1 MIVVTIAAISALPL
15 KPPILLRKI
24 LLPVIG
30 VMLGA
35 GFHPSLLDAP
45 AAWIGPLL
53 TLPAFIGLA
62 FAAAFA
68 IFRNIGK
75 YDVVTA
81 YFAAAPGGL
90 NDMMIIGSEAGGNER
105 QIALAHATRILIVVA
120 MVSLFY
126 GLVLNVTTT
135 GSDRPYVTFADVPL
149 RDLAI
154 LAACAVIGALGAPYL
169 RVPAPQIL
177 GPMVLSGLVHITGVT
192 DAPPPSLIVN
202 AAQLVL
208 GTVIGCRFLGVSIRE
223 MAKDLATSA
232 IATIAM
238 LAAALIASYAVAQ
251 VTALPMDQ
259 VFLSYSPGGL
269 VEMSLL
275 ALALGADIAFVAT
288 LHILRIVLVIAA
300 APVVFR
306 AFKRSAP

>member
-1 MIVVTIAAISALPL
+1 MIVVTVAAMSATPL
-15 KPPILLRKI
+15 KPPMLLRKI

-45 AAWIGPLL
+45 AAWLGPLVA
-53 TLPAFIGLA
+53 LPVFIALA
-62 FAAAFA
+62 FAAGFA
-68 IFRNIGK
+68 IFRSLGK
-75 YDVVTA
+75 FDTVTA

-90 NDMMIIGSEAGGNER
+90 NDMMIIGAAAGGDER
-105 QIALAHATRILIVVA
+105 RIALAHATRILIVVGA
-120 MVSLFY
+120 VSLFY
-126 GLVLNVTTT
+126 GLVLDVTTT
-135 GSDRPYVTFADVPL
+135 GDARPYVTFADVPL

-154 LAACAVIGALGAPYL
+154 LAACAVLGALGAPYL

-177 GPMVLSGLVHITGVT
+177 GPMVLSGIVHITGIT
-192 DAPPPSLIVN
+192 DAPPPSLIVH

-223 MAKDLATSA
+223 MSRDLGTSA
-232 IATIAM
+232 LASLAM
-238 LAAALIASYAVAQ
+238 LAAALVASFGVAQ
-251 VTALPMDQ
+251 ATALPMDQ
-259 VFLSYSPGGL
+259 IFLSYSPGGL

-288 LHILRIVLVIAA
+288 LHILRIVCVIAA
-300 APVVFR
+300 APIVFR
-306 AFKRSAP
+306 WFKRETR